1 MAVAQ
6 TGPFRLSPKRRFEL
20 APRMDEVSMAAAIAR
35 RLSPPS
41 SLPAK
46 GFGFPPAVVWTDAG
60 DDILLHLS
68 SLRVVLR
75 SGLIVVSL
83 DLACDQTGRE
93 ALVMPFSVAAS
104 RDQAG
109 LLAVT
114 EELPR
119 GQGLLVGRWGKLLQD
134 AVWAALLSIVQEYAG
149 RLNKLPFGLAAEH
162 GVLSLH
168 VADPAEAALLQ
179 RHVLAA
185 RAAAP
190 DVATDPVSD
199 SR

>member
-6 TGPFRLSPKRRFEL
+6 TRPFRLSPNRRFEI
-20 APRMDEVSMAAAIAR
+20 APRMDEPSMAAAIAR
-35 RLSPPS
+35 RLAPPS
-41 SLPAK
+41 ALPAK

-60 DDILLHLS
+60 DDILLQLS

-75 SGLIVVSL
+75 SGLIVVSI
-83 DLACDQTGRE
+83 DLECDQTGRE
-93 ALVMPFSVAAS
+93 SLVMPFSVAAS

-119 GQGLLVGRWGKLLQD
+119 GNGLLVGRWGKLIQD
-134 AVWAALLSIVQEYAG
+134 AVWSALLAIVHDYAG
-149 RLNKLPFGLAAEH
+149 RLNKLAFGIAAEH

-168 VADPAEAALLQ
+168 VADPAEASLLQ
-179 RHVLAA
+179 RSVLQA
-185 RAAAP
+185 RALP
-190 DVATDPVSD
+190 TEPS
-199 SR
+199 

>member
-6 TGPFRLSPKRRFEL
+6 TRPFRLSPNRRFEI
-20 APRMDEVSMAAAIAR
+20 APRMDEPAMAAAIAR
-35 RLSPPS
+35 RLAPPA
-41 SLPAK
+41 SLPSK

-60 DDILLHLS
+60 DDILLQLS

-75 SGLIVVSL
+75 SGLIVVSI
-83 DLACDQTGRE
+83 DLECDQTGRE
-93 ALVMPFSVAAS
+93 SLVMPFSVAAS

-119 GQGLLVGRWGKLLQD
+119 GNGLLVGRWGKLIQD
-134 AVWAALLSIVQEYAG
+134 AVWSALLAIVQEYAG
-149 RLNKLPFGLAAEH
+149 RLNKLAFGIAAEH

-168 VADPAEAALLQ
+168 VADPAEASLLQ
-179 RHVLAA
+179 RSVLQA
-185 RAAAP
+185 RALP
-190 DVATDPVSD
+190 TKPS
-199 SR
+199 

>member
-1 MAVAQ
+1 MAVKQ
-6 TGPFRLSPKRRFEL
+6 TRPFRLSPTRRFEL
-20 APRMDEVSMAAAIAR
+20 APRMDELSMAAAIAR
-35 RLSPPS
+35 RLSPAAA
-41 SLPAK
+41 LPPK

-68 SLRVVLR
+68 ALRVVLR
-75 SGLIVVSL
+75 SGLIVVSV
-83 DLACDQTGRE
+83 DLECDQTGRE

-119 GQGLLVGRWGKLLQD
+119 GNGLLVGRWGKLLQD
-134 AVWAALLSIVQEYAG
+134 AVWQALLAIVQEYAG
-149 RLNKLPFGLAAEH
+149 RLHKLPFGMAAEH

-168 VADPAEAALLQ
+168 VADTAEAGLLRRQ
-179 RHVLAA
+179 VLTA
-185 RAAAP
+185 RAAGQAP
-190 DVATDPVSD
+190 ATEPS
-199 SR
+199 

>member
-6 TGPFRLSPKRRFEL
+6 TRPFRLSPNRRFEI
-20 APRMDEVSMAAAIAR
+20 AQRMDEPAMAAAVAR
-35 RLSPPS
+35 RLAPS
-41 SLPAK
+41 ASLPAK

-75 SGLIVVSL
+75 SGLMVVSL
-83 DLACDQTGRE
+83 DLECDQTGRE

-109 LLAVT
+109 LVAVT

-119 GQGLLVGRWGKLLQD
+119 GHGLLVGRWGKLIQD
-134 AVWAALLSIVQEYAG
+134 AVWSALLTIVQEYAG
-149 RLNKLPFGLAAEH
+149 RLNKLAFGVAAEH

-168 VADPAEAALLQ
+168 VADPVEASLLQ
-179 RHVLAA
+179 RAVREA
-185 RAAAP
+185 RGLAP
-190 DVATDPVSD
+190 DQN
-199 SR
+199 

>member
-6 TGPFRLSPKRRFEL
+6 TRPFRLSPNRRFEI
-20 APRMDEVSMAAAIAR
+20 AQRMDEPAMAAAVAR
-35 RLSPPS
+35 RLAPPA

-75 SGLIVVSL
+75 SGLMVVSL
-83 DLACDQTGRE
+83 DLECDQTGRE

-109 LLAVT
+109 LVAVT

-119 GQGLLVGRWGKLLQD
+119 GHGLLVGRWGKLIQD
-134 AVWAALLSIVQEYAG
+134 AVWSALLTIVQEYAG
-149 RLNKLPFGLAAEH
+149 RLNKLAFGVAAEH

-168 VADPAEAALLQ
+168 VADPAEASLLQ
-179 RHVLAA
+179 RAVREA
-185 RAAAP
+185 RGLAP
-190 DVATDPVSD
+190 DQN
-199 SR
+199 